1 MAAGF
6 AVPASAQV
14 AVEAA
19 LQTDHRIRGYSVSDE
34 EPSASVSFSYDDPS
48 GAYVGASLIGTI
60 YEGEPVL
67 LGIQGSAGYATR
79 IGPMLSL
86 DAGVSKTQYFYGY
99 GTSRDYDYTEVYVG
113 LALPLVSA
121 RLSYSPDYY
130 RNDVE
135 TLYAEIETGISPAPD
150 WFLSAHGGVLTYL
163 GDPPV
168 YLPDQT
174 FDWRLGATRQFGPW
188 GVHLD
193 LSGRILGRAKYAF
206 PNGVGTGN
214 DDRALVLSLT
224 RAF

>member
-1 MAAGF
+1 MAAGV

-19 LQTDHRIRGYSVSDE
+19 LQTDYRVRGYSVSDE
-34 EPSASVSFSYDDPS
+34 EPSASVSLSYDDPS
-48 GAYVGASLIGTI
+48 GAYVGASLVGTT
-60 YEGEPVL
+60 YEGDPVL

-99 GTSRDYDYTEVYVG
+99 GTTRNYDYTEVYLG
-113 LALPLVSA
+113 LALPMVSA

-130 RNDVE
+130 RHDKE
-135 TLYAEIETGISPAPD
+135 TLYAEVETGISPATD
-150 WFLSAHGGVLTYL
+150 WFLSAHAGMLTYL

-168 YLPDQT
+168 YRPDQT

-188 GVHLD
+188 GLHLD
-193 LSGRILGRAKYAF
+193 VSGRMLGRAKYAF
-206 PNGVGTGN
+206 PNGVGTGKN
-214 DDRALVLSLT
+214 HEALVLSLT